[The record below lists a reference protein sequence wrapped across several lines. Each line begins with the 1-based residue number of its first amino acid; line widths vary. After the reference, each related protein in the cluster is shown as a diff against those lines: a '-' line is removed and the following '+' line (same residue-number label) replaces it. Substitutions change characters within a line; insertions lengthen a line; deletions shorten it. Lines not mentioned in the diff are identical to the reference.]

1 MKKFLKI
8 SSLILVLSLLV
19 NSLPMNVFAAKYRT
33 WLLAEDDIPMVDSGL
48 VPEEAIV
55 PEEVTVLE
63 EVEESR
69 TEYSKEFK
77 LSNGLYA
84 AAVYAAPVHYMEDGQ
99 WKDIDNTLKTSR
111 IGSLN
116 YYTNTAGVWD
126 VQLPSQLAANA
137 PVTITKDGYTLSF
150 YMAGQ
155 LTQPILGPGTID
167 PNISTQQ
174 LTVDIAE
181 AATAV
186 PQVLDPT
193 EAKEAAEFEETVLS
207 KVSSR
212 LAYNNV
218 YQNTN
223 ITNDLL
229 SNHLKESVMLTQ

>member
-19 NSLPMNVFAAKYRT
+19 NSLPMNVFAAKYRN

-48 VPEEAIV
+48 VPEEAVV

-99 WKDIDNTLKTSR
+99 WKEIDNTLKTSR

-126 VQLPSQLAANA
+126 VQLPSQL
-137 PVTITKDGYTLSF
+137 
-150 YMAGQ
+150 
-155 LTQPILGPGTID
+155 
-167 PNISTQQ
+167 
-174 LTVDIAE
+174 E
-181 AATAV
+181 AAVIAA
-186 PQVLDPT
+186 
-193 EAKEAAEFEETVLS
+193 AKE
-207 KVSSR
+207 R
-212 LAYNNV
+212 NG
-218 YQNTN
+218 
-223 ITNDLL
+223 
-229 SNHLKESVMLTQ
+229 